1 MMSWAT
7 LSVFIPTFLFVS
19 LTPGM
24 CMTLA
29 MVLGMTQGVKRT
41 LWMMVGELIGVGF
54 VAAAAGG
61 GRRCVDAAPARTI
74 HRLQV
79 GGRCLFGL
87 FGHHDVAL
95 TGPYGYS

>member
-41 LWMMVGELIGVGF
+41 LWMM
-54 VAAAAGG
+54 G